1 MDELHRFSNGTAGT
15 LSDECAVYIKQP
27 SGRLET
33 GVKFFEF
40 YAHPQAEKTRIE
52 WTGEIAVI
60 PCSIARAILVAN
72 YGKNITD
79 FQLARWNEQA
89 LADKVEDDD
98 NAQLLERQ
106 EAERKASEE
115 RDAKIRQEQAAA
127 DEAAQEAE
135 KLKRAA
141 LDQAEKERLAA
152 LAQQDPPPLVAPVVV
167 PPVVPIPPIPVVPDV
182 KETAAEKKRRE
193 ALERA
198 EAEAKAK
205 SGGKQAGDVT
215 D

>member
-27 SGRLET
+27 SGRLES

-89 LADKVEDDD
+89 LADKVEDDE
-98 NAQLLERQ
+98 NEQLLARQ
-106 EAERKASEE
+106 EAERKAAEE
-115 RDAKIRQEQAAA
+115 RDEQIRL
-127 DEAAQEAE
+127 DNEAAERAKKEAE
-135 KLKRAA
+135 ARRQAE

-152 LAQQDPPPLVAPVVV
+152 LQNQDPPPLVAPVV

-205 SGGKQAGDVT
+205 NGGKQAGDVT